1 MAPIYDFKAYTPDG
15 KLQKGIIE
23 ADTVKTARAKLKKQ
37 GLMVS
42 EMHEKTAAK
51 PNSGGSLPF
60 FGGRVSVPEMSLF
73 TRQLA
78 SLVKANIPLVEAL
91 SALVDQT
98 ENEKLKVTISQVRQ
112 DVNEGSSLA
121 KAVGSHPKIFDNI
134 FVNMIEA
141 GESSGTLGLVL
152 LKLADLKEAQ
162 MRLRS
167 KVKGA
172 MTYPVIMIAVGV
184 ILMLVIFTAVIP
196 KLAKVFESMNKP
208 MPPITQGL
216 IYISDFVIT
225 WWFLIFGAMFFA
237 FSMFKKYI
245 GSKAG
250 RPKWDLFK
258 LNAPVMGPLLR
269 MVAVTRF
276 ASTMSA
282 LLGSGVPILT
292 SMQISKNLVDSVPIA
307 DAIGQARENIT
318 EGQSIAE
325 PLRRSGQFPPMMIHM
340 ISIGEKTGELAEMLK
355 NVASTYED
363 QINSKVESMT
373 SLIEPI
379 MIVAMGGMVGF
390 IVISVLMPLM
400 DMSNINQH

>member
-1 MAPIYDFKAYTPDG
+1 
-15 KLQKGIIE
+15 
-23 ADTVKTARAKLKKQ
+23 
-37 GLMVS
+37 
-42 EMHEKTAAK
+42 
-51 PNSGGSLPF
+51 
-60 FGGRVSVPEMSLF
+60 
-73 TRQLA
+73 
-78 SLVKANIPLVEAL
+78 
-91 SALVDQT
+91 
-98 ENEKLKVTISQVRQ
+98 
-112 DVNEGSSLA
+112 
-121 KAVGSHPKIFDNI
+121 
-134 FVNMIEA
+134 
-141 GESSGTLGLVL
+141 
-152 LKLADLKEAQ
+152 
-162 MRLRS
+162 
-167 KVKGA
+167 
-172 MTYPVIMIAVGV
+172 
-184 ILMLVIFTAVIP
+184 
-196 KLAKVFESMNKP
+196 MNKP

-216 IYISDFVIT
+216 IYISDFIIS
-225 WWFLIFGAMFFA
+225 WWFLIFGALFGLFT
-237 FSMFKKYI
+237 MFKNYI
-245 GSKAG
+245 GSKKG
-250 RPKWDLFK
+250 RPKWDAFK
-258 LNAPVMGPLLR
+258 LRAPIMGSLIR

-292 SMQISKNLVDSVPIA
+292 SMQIAKNLVDSAPIA

-390 IVISVLMPLM
+390 IVVSVLMPLM